1 MYIKS
6 SPFLCANQKFVTGRR
21 NPVHCHMRM
30 KRVLLLL
37 LCTSLLA
44 VPGATAEPAGFSP
57 RADVVKVDGPQ
68 PTDVTKVAARPR
80 ITLALGGGGCKS
92 IADIGVLRVF
102 ERNHIPIDFIVGTS
116 AGATIGALY
125 ASGVSVDE
133 IEKLVVSGQL
143 QHAMVPS
150 IAPRII
156 LSPLWKLLRIFKPP
170 RYAGITNGHR
180 LVKYLQKRLPEKFS
194 ETKIPFAAVATDLES
209 GDTVMITSGNLCLG
223 VLASAALPPLVRPVE
238 MDGRLFADGGI
249 KANLPANCAQLT
261 KADLIV
267 AVLSDAP
274 IRHIPKQ
281 EFTSLNVL
289 ASRVT
294 DIMEAAIDRQ
304 HVKETDVLIFPSVAD
319 TPMMTKDPDVV
330 RQTILRGEEA
340 ATKLVPVI
348 KQKAHL

>member
-1 MYIKS
+1 
-6 SPFLCANQKFVTGRR
+6 
-21 NPVHCHMRM
+21 M
-30 KRVLLLL
+30 KMKTNLLLL
-37 LCTSLLA
+37 SCTFLLA
-44 VPGATAEPAGFSP
+44 VPGAMGEPVGNTP
-57 RADVVKVDGPQ
+57 RPDVVKVDGPP

-102 ERNHIPIDFIVGTS
+102 EQNHIPIDFIVGTS

-133 IEKLVVSGQL
+133 IEKLVVSGEL
-143 QHAMVPS
+143 QRAMVPS

-156 LSPLWKLLRIFKPP
+156 LSPLWKLLRIFQPP
-170 RYAGITNGHR
+170 HYAGITNGHR
-180 LVKYLQKRLPEKFS
+180 LVKFLQKHLPEKFS

-209 GDTVMITSGNLCLG
+209 GDTVMITSGNLCEA

-238 MDGRLFADGGI
+238 LDGRLFADGGI

-267 AVLSDAP
+267 SVLSDAP
-274 IRHIPKQ
+274 IKHIPKQ
-281 EFTSLNVL
+281 EFTKLNVL

-294 DIMEAAIDRQ
+294 DIMEAAIDKQ
-304 HVKETDVLIFPSVAD
+304 HVKETDVLIFPSVGD

-330 RQTILRGEEA
+330 KRTILRGAEA
-340 ATKLVPVI
+340 ATKLVPAI
-348 KQKAHL
+348 KQKAHLKGGQD